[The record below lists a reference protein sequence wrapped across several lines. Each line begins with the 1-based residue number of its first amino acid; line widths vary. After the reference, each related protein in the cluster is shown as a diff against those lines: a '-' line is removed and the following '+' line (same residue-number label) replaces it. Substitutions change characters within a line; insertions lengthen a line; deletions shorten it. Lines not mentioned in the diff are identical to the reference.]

1 MIESIDIAL
10 FKFINQ
16 TLSNGIFDFLMVK
29 FSDKLFWIPF
39 YVLVIFLLTKEYKKK
54 SLLILLAVILSA
66 SASDFISSKVFK
78 PMFER
83 TRPCNEVSLTPN
95 VLVNCGNNGSMPSSH
110 AANHFAVAIFF
121 ILLYGFKNLKNT
133 VFWFTWAFL
142 IAFSRIYNGVHYP
155 SDVIV
160 GVLLG
165 ASIGYIF
172 YKLYI
177 FSSQRLSSKS

>member
-1 MIESIDIAL
+1 MIETIDIAL

-16 TLSNGIFDFLMVK
+16 TLSNGVFDFLMVK

-66 SASDFISSKVFK
+66 SASDFISSKVVK

-83 TRPCNEVSLTPN
+83 TRPCHELSLTPN

-110 AANHFAVAIFF
+110 AANHFAVAVFF

-160 GVLLG
+160 GALLG
-165 ASIGYIF
+165 ASIGFIF

>member
-1 MIESIDIAL
+1 
-10 FKFINQ
+10 
-16 TLSNGIFDFLMVK
+16 
-29 FSDKLFWIPF
+29 
-39 YVLVIFLLTKEYKKK
+39 
-54 SLLILLAVILSA
+54 
-66 SASDFISSKVFK
+66 
-78 PMFER
+78 MFER
-83 TRPCNEVSLTPN
+83 TRPCHELSLTPN

-110 AANHFAVAIFF
+110 AANHFAVAVFF

-160 GVLLG
+160 GALLG
-165 ASIGYIF
+165 ASIGFIF

>member
-1 MIESIDIAL
+1 
-10 FKFINQ
+10 
-16 TLSNGIFDFLMVK
+16 
-29 FSDKLFWIPF
+29 
-39 YVLVIFLLTKEYKKK
+39 
-54 SLLILLAVILSA
+54 
-66 SASDFISSKVFK
+66 
-78 PMFER
+78 
-83 TRPCNEVSLTPN
+83 
-95 VLVNCGNNGSMPSSH
+95 MPSSH
-110 AANHFAVAIFF
+110 AANHFAIAVFF

-160 GVLLG
+160 GALLG
-165 ASIGYIF
+165 SFIGFIF